1 MNSSSES
8 RNPQGAGGREAGGAG
23 VGDVGKDKRPL
34 SARLGIRL
42 ALDPEEGR
50 EEGQGGSCRTGSPLR
65 EEDDGGGKVTSCSS
79 SRRTTTSTRGHGSNS
94 SSSSTSSG
102 SGGSR
107 AEREEKVE
115 TPVTRRALE
124 ASRKVVSKLKASGI
138 NLLALDFD
146 MTVLD
151 IHTGGQWAGK
161 ASELCSHIRPFFS
174 SLILEAGREGIH
186 MAVVTFSPQTGMI
199 REVLKEKF
207 GEPLAS
213 LIPVR
218 GADGSWVY
226 SGKGSQKG
234 KQGHMAS
241 AVEELCARCPSLVIT
256 RGSTVLIDDDRSNID
271 VALKAGVRAFWLDP
285 CRPEEVVESLLGG
298 MGMSSLPPSLPPSFS
313 EEGEG

>member
-151 IHTGGQWAGK
+151 IHTGK
-161 ASELCSHIRPFFS
+161 CCIICIRFLNKLCIYTY
-174 SLILEAGREGIH
+174 
-186 MAVVTFSPQTGMI
+186 V
-199 REVLKEKF
+199 
-207 GEPLAS
+207 
-213 LIPVR
+213 
-218 GADGSWVY
+218 
-226 SGKGSQKG
+226 
-234 KQGHMAS
+234 
-241 AVEELCARCPSLVIT
+241 
-256 RGSTVLIDDDRSNID
+256 
-271 VALKAGVRAFWLDP
+271 
-285 CRPEEVVESLLGG
+285 
-298 MGMSSLPPSLPPSFS
+298 
-313 EEGEG
+313 